1 LLLVGASAI
10 RTELGKSGFPD
21 ANARLFPTYTEI
33 SQPAVPTRYG
43 EGAAMSR
50 SFALVTLFLSV
61 SLVCTSSLA
70 ASPQEPASPAPA
82 QDPAPTSSPAPAQGS
97 TKPAP
102 KKTKRV
108 WTNENLG
115 DANGTISVVG
125 DPQKP
130 SASKPEAK
138 SVPDKAVD
146 PRLVANLRQQ
156 ALGLQA
162 QLDSVDKEL
171 AALKN
176 FSKGDSTGSGGLKTS
191 MNYSSASVED
201 QIRSLTQKKSKIQGA
216 LDAVFDAARAKGIEP
231 GQLR

>member
-1 LLLVGASAI
+1 
-10 RTELGKSGFPD
+10 
-21 ANARLFPTYTEI
+21 
-33 SQPAVPTRYG
+33 
-43 EGAAMSR
+43 MSR
-50 SFALVTLFLSV
+50 SFALVTLLFSA
-61 SLVCTSSLA
+61 SLVCTSSL
-70 ASPQEPASPAPA
+70 PASSREAAAPAPA
-82 QDPAPTSSPAPAQGS
+82 QDPAPTASPAPAQDAA
-97 TKPAP
+97 KPAP
-102 KKTKRV
+102 KKTKKV

-125 DPQKP
+125 DPQKT
-130 SASKPEAK
+130 SAPKTETKTA
-138 SVPDKAVD
+138 PDKPVD

-171 AALKN
+171 ADLKN
-176 FSKGDSTGSGGLKTS
+176 FSRGDSTGSGGLKTS

-201 QIRSLTQKKSKIQGA
+201 QIRSLTQKKSKIQVA